1 MSNFA
6 ELHEN
11 AQCELLKSKTAS
23 LVYDVLR
30 LSVSGNWGITVIK
43 YFCYILMLLLELPV
57 LVVVHVVRDML
68 LG

>member
-11 AQCELLKSKTAS
+11 TQCELLKSKTTP

-30 LSVSGNWGITVIK
+30 LSVSGNWGITVMK
-43 YFCYILMLLLELPV
+43 YVCSILILLLEVLAPV
-57 LVVVHVVRDML
+57 VVRDML